1 MIKGK
6 FKKLIIVL
14 SPFCFI
20 WGCDCQR
27 LEKCEWYIVPE
38 EKHAHLVKPGFVS
51 VCLRNYTTNKEK
63 CILDMKL
70 EDAEHVYGKKVT
82 YSSVVLDEKN
92 FPRRILKYSFC
103 KE

>member
-1 MIKGK
+1 MIRVKYK
-6 FKKLIIVL
+6 NYICLFLFLI
-14 SPFCFI
+14 FI
-20 WGCDCQR
+20 QGCDCQR

-38 EKHAHLVKPGFVS
+38 EKHAHLVNPGFVS
-51 VCLRNYTTNKEK
+51 VCLRNYVTNKEK

-70 EDAEHVYGKKVT
+70 EDAEFVYGKKVK
-82 YSSVVLDEKN
+82 YSSVVLDDKN